1 MGKSTWRRKPRGET
15 WCSTE
20 GWSVCNRPEFHLGG
34 INILPLAWWCRKGS
48 GRGGEGWGVI
58 STGSYGLLS
67 YHCTICNWMSCCSCS
82 VQKYV
87 KEQVLQVVAVIC
99 KRSIVEDSHII
110 QESLLK
116 DVTQLMTSNNRGMVS
131 VATLVMSICYI
142 LVFTKENLHTTLTGL

>member
-1 MGKSTWRRKPRGET
+1 
-15 WCSTE
+15 
-20 GWSVCNRPEFHLGG
+20 
-34 INILPLAWWCRKGS
+34 
-48 GRGGEGWGVI
+48 
-58 STGSYGLLS
+58 
-67 YHCTICNWMSCCSCS
+67 MSCCSCS

-99 KRSIVEDSHII
+99 KRSIVEDSLII

>member
-1 MGKSTWRRKPRGET
+1 M
-15 WCSTE
+15 
-20 GWSVCNRPEFHLGG
+20 
-34 INILPLAWWCRKGS
+34 
-48 GRGGEGWGVI
+48 
-58 STGSYGLLS
+58 SY
-67 YHCTICNWMSCCSCS
+67 CSCS

-131 VATLVMSICYI
+131 VATLVMSICHI